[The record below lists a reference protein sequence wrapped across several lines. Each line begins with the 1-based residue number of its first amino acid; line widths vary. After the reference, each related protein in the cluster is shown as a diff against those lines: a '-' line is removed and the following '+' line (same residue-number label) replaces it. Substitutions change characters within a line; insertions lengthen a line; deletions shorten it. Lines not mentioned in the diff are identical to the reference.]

1 MFSLN
6 PGQIRQ
12 LLGAVDIH
20 SAFGRR
26 DYLLIL
32 FLYQTGLRVGE
43 CSHLI
48 TQMVYSQGKAREW
61 LHLPAAVCKSSR
73 GRVVPLNALARVCI
87 EKQVYFNQQRGFSTA
102 PAAPLFHI
110 VPLDGRIVSMVRCLS
125 GLSKSLSRGI
135 ERQRI

>member
-12 LLGAVDIH
+12 LLGAVNVH
-20 SAFGRR
+20 SAFGKR

-32 FLYQTGLRVGE
+32 FLYQTGLKVGE

-61 LHLPAAVCKSSR
+61 LHLPAALVFGQGGFPETIPNSAIWRLTQCTSHRTLPLCWGSR
-73 GRVVPLNALARVCI
+73 
-87 EKQVYFNQQRGFSTA
+87 
-102 PAAPLFHI
+102 
-110 VPLDGRIVSMVRCLS
+110 
-125 GLSKSLSRGI
+125 
-135 ERQRI
+135 

>member
-61 LHLPAAVCKSSR
+61 LHLPAAISR
-73 GRVVPLNALARVCI
+73 QAGQCA
-87 EKQVYFNQQRGFSTA
+87 KA
-102 PAAPLFHI
+102 PGG
-110 VPLDGRIVSMVRCLS
+110 VWCL
-125 GLSKSLSRGI
+125 
-135 ERQRI
+135 